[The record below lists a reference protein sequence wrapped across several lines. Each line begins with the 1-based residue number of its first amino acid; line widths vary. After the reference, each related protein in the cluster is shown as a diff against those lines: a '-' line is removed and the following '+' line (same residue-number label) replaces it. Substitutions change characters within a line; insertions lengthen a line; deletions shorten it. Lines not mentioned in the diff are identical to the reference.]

1 MIRRRIFVSMVA
13 DSILSKTQNEFKWAV
28 VEHIERCGYQ
38 VEIFYNPRKTEGIAA
53 RKSWT
58 PVEAEDVMRQ
68 CIGGVIIGH
77 PRWKFR
83 NEKDEVLVPTEYS
96 QYEGAILKTL
106 SIPLMVL
113 VQENLFKRGVFEY
126 NFGQFICRFPE
137 GADRKWLKSPEF
149 QQTLRIWLADMKDR
163 RDLFMGYC
171 SSSAPTAEKV
181 KAYIEGDLKA
191 SVLDWRADFS
201 VGRTVLEEITEA
213 GKRCSA
219 GIFLFTRDDVLSDRL
234 VRRRHSV
241 SSKPTAEATSAIP
254 RDNVVFEAGYFI
266 GIKGK
271 RRVLIV
277 REEGAKMPADLG
289 GDIYAALEDRHNIEP
304 IKSTL
309 KKFVLGL

>member
-1 MIRRRIFVSMVA
+1 
-13 DSILSKTQNEFKWAV
+13 
-28 VEHIERCGYQ
+28 
-38 VEIFYNPRKTEGIAA
+38 
-53 RKSWT
+53 
-58 PVEAEDVMRQ
+58 
-68 CIGGVIIGH
+68 VIIGH
-77 PRWKFR
+77 PRWTFR
-83 NEKDEVLVPTEYS
+83 NGKSEVLVPTEYS

-106 SIPLMVL
+106 NIPLMVL
-113 VQENLFKRGVFEY
+113 AQDTLFGRGVFEY

-137 GADRKWLKSPEF
+137 GADRKWLKSSDF
-149 QQTLRIWLADMKDR
+149 QQTLRIWLADMADR

-171 SSSAPTAEKV
+171 SSSSPTAEKI
-181 KAYIEGDLKA
+181 KTYIERELRA

-201 VGRTVLEEITEA
+201 VGRTVLEEIAEA

-219 GIFLFTRDDVLSDRL
+219 GIFLFTRDDVLSDRP
-234 VRRRHSV
+234 VTRQRSASRRQAVPAS
-241 SSKPTAEATSAIP
+241 SAIP

-266 GIKGK
+266 ATKGK

-289 GDIYAALEDRHNIEP
+289 GDIYAALEDRHNIDP